1 MKEIS
6 FVFFLQSAAD
16 VVHVAGNVSV
26 ILVRVTLGVTDNMR
40 RKLYCATLIYV
51 DRLLAYGT
59 PCVSVEVAEF
69 YCVAKVKRMSSVF
82 IPKIKT
88 DVV

>member
-16 VVHVAGNVSV
+16 VVHVAGNVSA
-26 ILVRVTLGVTDNMR
+26 ILVRATLGFTDNMR
-40 RKLYCATLIYV
+40 RKLIYV
-51 DRLLAYGT
+51 YRLLAYGT

-69 YCVAKVKRMSSVF
+69 YESFDCTAKVKRMSSVF
-82 IPKIKT
+82 IPKMKT